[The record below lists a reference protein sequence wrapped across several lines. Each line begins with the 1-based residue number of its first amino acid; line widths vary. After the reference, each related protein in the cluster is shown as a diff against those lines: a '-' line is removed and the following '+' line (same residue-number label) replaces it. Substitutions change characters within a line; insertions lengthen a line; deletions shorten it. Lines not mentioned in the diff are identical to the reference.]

1 MKCVLSLA
9 IWLCLGFTVDGDIH
23 VRGDESAAS
32 DVSPAPNLPSSQGWD
47 AFVGDWQIVGAVSA
61 AEEQVKTA
69 IYKATEEMSFLT
81 RGIARDRLISSQ
93 KPPKRI
99 RMQRQDNMFIIH
111 PDTLPALSM
120 PISGEAVKY
129 EDRMVRASLD
139 SGGGRLTLRQISEN
153 QQGKR
158 ENIYRLQERG
168 KSMDLEVTVNSS
180 HLPTQ
185 LQYKLRFTRVK

>member
-1 MKCVLSLA
+1 MKYVLSLA
-9 IWLCLGFTVDGDIH
+9 IWLCLGFTADGDIH
-23 VRGDESAAS
+23 RRGDESAALEG
-32 DVSPAPNLPSSQGWD
+32 SPAANLTSVQSWD
-47 AFVGDWQIVGAVSA
+47 AFVGTWQIVGDVSA

-99 RMQRQDNMFIIH
+99 RMQRQNNMFIIH
-111 PDTLPALSM
+111 PDTSPALSM

-129 EDRMVRASLD
+129 EDRMVRVSLD
-139 SGGGRLTLRQISEN
+139 SGDGRLTLRQISEN

-158 ENIYRLQERG
+158 ENIYRLQGSG

-180 HLPTQ
+180 HLPAQ
-185 LQYKLRFTRVK
+185 LQYKLRFTRVE